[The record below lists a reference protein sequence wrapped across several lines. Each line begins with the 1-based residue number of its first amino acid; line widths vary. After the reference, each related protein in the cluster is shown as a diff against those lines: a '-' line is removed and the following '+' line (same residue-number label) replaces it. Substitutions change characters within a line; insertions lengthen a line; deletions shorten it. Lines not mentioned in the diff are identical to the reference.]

1 MLAHWTARCRKGHE
15 VSNPGSRPRVNGI
28 KLIVDCPY
36 ECPGHQTTI
45 QTILKEKDNLQLL
58 LLLMGPRSPAPAF
71 RREEIDKLYW
81 LG

>member
-1 MLAHWTARCRKGHE
+1 MRLHGVATRKRPE

-58 LLLMGPRSPAPAF
+58 LLLSR
-71 RREEIDKLYW
+71 LY
-81 LG
+81 LVYEM